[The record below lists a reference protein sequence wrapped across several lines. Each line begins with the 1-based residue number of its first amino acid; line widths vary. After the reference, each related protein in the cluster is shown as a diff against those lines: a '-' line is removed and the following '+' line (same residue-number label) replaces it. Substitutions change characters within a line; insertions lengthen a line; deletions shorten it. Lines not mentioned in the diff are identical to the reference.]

1 MRIAIYGAGSLG
13 TVLGAYLHERG
24 GAAVDL
30 ISRNKEH
37 VKTLQENGAQIVGKR
52 TATIPVTALLPEDM
66 KGTYDLIFLLTKQ
79 LENRQVAS
87 FLKPYLKED
96 GMLCTMQNGIPEPT
110 LMEILGNNRVCGCT
124 IGWGGATLTGS
135 GGVVELT
142 SDEHTFSF
150 SLGLPVPGR
159 EAMLAEISAILSLM
173 GEVTIEHNFIGAR
186 WSKLLINASFSGT
199 ATALGCTFG
208 GEVSANKQARRIAQ
222 RIIKECIDVV
232 KASSVTLE
240 PVQGKDI
247 ASLFDYTN
255 SFKRWISFQLIP
267 FAIRKHRQLKPSM
280 LQDIEK
286 GKPCEVDAI
295 NGVLSEQG
303 KKLGIPTPI
312 NDQVVSI
319 IHRIEA
325 KELQPSMENLK
336 EFML

>member
-24 GAAVDL
+24 VAVDL

-37 VKTLQENGAQIVGKR
+37 IEALQRKGAQIVGKR

-79 LENRQVAS
+79 LENRRVAS

-110 LMEILGNNRVCGCT
+110 LMEILGSNRVCGCT
-124 IGWGGATLTGS
+124 IGWGATLTGS
-135 GGVVELT
+135 GVVELT

-159 EAMLAEISAILSLM
+159 EAMLAEISQILSLM

-208 GEVSANKQARRIAQ
+208 DVAANRQARRIAQ
-222 RIIKECIDVV
+222 RIIKECIEVA

-247 ASLFDYTN
+247 AKLFDYTN
-255 SFKRWISFQLIP
+255 SLKKWVSFHLIP

-336 EFML
+336 GFIL